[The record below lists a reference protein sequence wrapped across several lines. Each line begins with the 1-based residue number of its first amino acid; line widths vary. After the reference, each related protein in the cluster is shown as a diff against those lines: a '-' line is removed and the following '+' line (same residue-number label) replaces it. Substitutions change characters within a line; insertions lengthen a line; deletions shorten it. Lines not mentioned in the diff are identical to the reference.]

1 MDRKIMNRA
10 LQVYGA
16 LLLEMVL
23 FFIGAGTLEVLRGWL
38 YFGMYFAYI
47 VVNSAILLKRAP
59 DLIRARSELKKGE
72 AWDRYIIVAYTA
84 LSMFLL
90 PYLAGLDAGR
100 LLPEFSAEM
109 IIIGVMVFVSGGAL
123 VTWSM
128 LVNRYFEG
136 SARIQKENGQTVIS
150 AGPYA
155 LIRHP
160 GYLGMLL
167 FLTSMVLI
175 VGSAYAVIPAFAL
188 IAVMVVRTDLEDI
201 MLRKKL
207 RGYLRY
213 SRRVRYRLI
222 PHVW

>member
-1 MDRKIMNRA
+1 MDRRIMNRA

-38 YFGMYFAYI
+38 YFGMYFAYV

-59 DLIRARSELKKGE
+59 DLIRARSELKKEE

-109 IIIGVMVFVSGGAL
+109 IIIG
-123 VTWSM
+123 
-128 LVNRYFEG
+128 
-136 SARIQKENGQTVIS
+136 
-150 AGPYA
+150 
-155 LIRHP
+155 
-160 GYLGMLL
+160 
-167 FLTSMVLI
+167 
-175 VGSAYAVIPAFAL
+175 
-188 IAVMVVRTDLEDI
+188 
-201 MLRKKL
+201 
-207 RGYLRY
+207 
-213 SRRVRYRLI
+213 
-222 PHVW
+222 